1 MDWQPDQTT
10 KDLIRHVAM
19 QNVLEYE
26 GKAAVGSV
34 IGRIMGMRGD
44 LRQHGKVA
52 TDLVGRGQAANIMA
66 AERRMP

>member
-44 LRQHGKVA
+44 LRQHG
-52 TDLVGRGQAANIMA
+52 L
-66 AERRMP
+66 